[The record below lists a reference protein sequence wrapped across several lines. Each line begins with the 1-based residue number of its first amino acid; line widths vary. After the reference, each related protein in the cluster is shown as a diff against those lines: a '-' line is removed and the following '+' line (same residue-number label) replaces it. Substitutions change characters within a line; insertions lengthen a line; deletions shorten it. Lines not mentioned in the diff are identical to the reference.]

1 MDWDDLYDDSW
12 ELYKKIGNTILP
24 VFVGADAGFIT
35 DTEYSD
41 LMVRGTV
48 VRLAPSGVTSFAL
61 KKAHYVVVGAGW
73 MGLVKH
79 SHHWSFS
86 QRLMMLPK

>member
-24 VFVGADAGFIT
+24 VYVGADAGFTT
-35 DTEYSD
+35 DTEYLD

-48 VRLAPSGVTSFAL
+48 VRLAHRCYIFCIKEGAL
-61 KKAHYVVVGAGW
+61 RGSGAGW
-73 MGLVKH
+73 VGLVKH
-79 SHHWSFS
+79 THRWSFS